1 MQSTRLHRL
10 AGQSLLRLERWAENP
25 WRRISLLLIVLLGG
39 FSAGVSLGSVA
50 GVLMI
55 IDPVGALVVVS
66 ASELAIRARRPLIR
80 RGGNQLSLGL
90 LDMARMGL
98 IYGLLLEGIKTS
110 V

>member
-1 MQSTRLHRL
+1 MQTTRLNRL
-10 AGQSLLRLERWAENP
+10 TGQSLQRLETWADNP

-39 FSAGVSLGSVA
+39 FTAGVSLGSVA
-50 GVLMI
+50 GVLSI
-55 IDPVGALVVVS
+55 IDPVGALVVVG
-66 ASELAIRARRPLIR
+66 ASELAIRARRPLKR
-80 RGGNQLSLGL
+80 LSGNQLSLGL

>member
-1 MQSTRLHRL
+1 MQDTRLNRYGGHAL
-10 AGQSLLRLERWAENP
+10 KRLELWAENP

-39 FSAGVSLGSVA
+39 FSTGVSLGSVA

-66 ASELAIRARRPLIR
+66 ASELAIRARRPLLR
-80 RGGNQLSLGL
+80 RGGNKLSLAL
-90 LDMARMGL
+90 LDMARMGV

>member
-1 MQSTRLHRL
+1 MQDTRLNRYGGHAL
-10 AGQSLLRLERWAENP
+10 KRLELWAENP
-25 WRRISLLLIVLLGG
+25 WRRLSLLLIVLLGG
-39 FSAGVSLGSVA
+39 FSTGVSLGSVA

-66 ASELAIRARRPLIR
+66 ASEIAIRARRPLLS
-80 RGGNQLSLGL
+80 RGGNKLLLVL
-90 LDMARMGL
+90 LDMARMGV

>member
-1 MQSTRLHRL
+1 MQDTRLNRYGGHAL
-10 AGQSLLRLERWAENP
+10 KRLERWAENP

-39 FSAGVSLGSVA
+39 FSTGVSLGSVA

-66 ASELAIRARRPLIR
+66 ASELAIRARRPLLR
-80 RGGNQLSLGL
+80 RGGNKLSLAL
-90 LDMARMGL
+90 LDMARMGV